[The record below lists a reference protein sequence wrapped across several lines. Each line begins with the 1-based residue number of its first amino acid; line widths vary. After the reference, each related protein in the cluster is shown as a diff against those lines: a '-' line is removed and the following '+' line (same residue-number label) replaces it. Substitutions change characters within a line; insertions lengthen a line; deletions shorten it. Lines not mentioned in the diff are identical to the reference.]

1 MNMHGHIDRDFTL
14 GDGMKG
20 IGEGDERI
28 GLPDPRFCN
37 LKLNVMRVM
46 YASGAA
52 DVIEEQQ
59 KDFDHTA
66 MQSFVLGTSAE
77 MDQIFLNKLHMI
89 AVM

>member
-1 MNMHGHIDRDFTL
+1 MHGHIDWDFTL
-14 GDGMKG
+14 GNGTKG
-20 IGEGDERI
+20 VGEGDERI

-37 LKLNVMRVM
+37 LKLNIMWVM

-59 KDFDHTA
+59 KDFDRTA
-66 MQSFVLGTSAE
+66 MQSFVLGTSVE

-89 AVM
+89 TVM